1 MDFAWQWF
9 PHVLWVVSFP
19 AICLL
24 WVVKKVIIIKNLPGV
39 ITGRYMVK
47 RRFFKHINYSS

>member
-19 AICLL
+19 SICLL

-47 RRFFKHINYSS
+47 RRFLKHINYSS